1 MEYDYIIVGGGSA
14 GCVLA
19 NRLSEN
25 KDNKVLLLEAGPSDW
40 NIFIHMP
47 MGFLQ
52 VLKSTTI
59 NWHYETAPEKKLK
72 NRQLNWPRGKVLG
85 GSSSINAAIYIRGA
99 SQDYD
104 LWQQMGN
111 KNWGYDAVLPY
122 FIKSEKSERKPDQ
135 YHGKK
140 GPLKVTTRRA
150 NDPVIE
156 GLVNASHQYGLPHND
171 DFNGAQQEG
180 TGYYDTTLHNGWRA
194 SAAKCYLKPAKN
206 RINLHIRTNSHTNKI
221 LFDGT
226 KAIGVEYK
234 KGGRIRKAFAKKEV
248 ILSAGAV
255 GSPHIL
261 MLSGVGHEE
270 ELNQHGIKTIC
281 NLPGVG
287 KNLQDHLSG
296 LVQFKATK
304 PITAVQWMAPLKQL
318 QVFFS
323 WFLFGKGFGSYP
335 IGPAGVFL
343 KTDPA
348 LEVPDIQLI
357 MVNSLTDKA
366 AIDVSKDHGFQIMV
380 AHLNPKSRGEIT
392 LNSANPE
399 DYPKINANYLSDPED
414 LTILR
419 RGVEIARK
427 IIKQPEMDFVRGEE
441 VWPGEHIAD
450 GSAMMDDAIKCE
462 AETVYHPV
470 GTCKMGHDNMAVVDD
485 TLKVHGLT
493 NLRVVDASIMPT
505 LVAGNTN
512 APTIMIAEKAADMI
526 LADN

>member
-1 MEYDYIIVGGGSA
+1 MEYDYVIIGGGSA

-19 NRLSEN
+19 NRLS
-25 KDNKVLLLEAGPSDW
+25 KDINNKVLLLEAGPSDW

-52 VLKSTTI
+52 VLKSKTI

-85 GSSSINAAIYIRGA
+85 GCSSINAAIYIRGA
-99 SQDYD
+99 KQDYD

-122 FIKSEKSERKPDQ
+122 FVKAEKGERKLDH
-135 YHGKK
+135 YHGTE
-140 GPLKVTTRRA
+140 GPLKVTMRRA
-150 NDPVIE
+150 DDPVIE
-156 GLVNASHQYGLPHND
+156 GLVKASHQYGLPHNP
-171 DFNGAQQEG
+171 DFNGDDQEG
-180 TGYYDTTLHNGWRA
+180 TGYYDTTLHKGWRA
-194 SAAKCYLKPAKN
+194 STAKCYLKPVKH
-206 RINLHIRTNSHTNKI
+206 RPNLSIRTGAHTTRV
-221 LFDGT
+221 LFEGT
-226 KAIGVEYK
+226 KAVGVEYK
-234 KGGRIRKAFAKKEV
+234 KNGRLRKTYAKKEV
-248 ILSAGAV
+248 ILSAGAI
-255 GSPHIL
+255 GSPQIL

-270 ELNQHGIKTIC
+270 ELQEHGIKTIC

-296 LVQFKATK
+296 LVQFRATK
-304 PITAVQWMAPLKQL
+304 PITAVRWMPPLKQM
-318 QVFFS
+318 QVFFN
-323 WFLFGKGFGSYP
+323 WFMFGKGFGSYP
-335 IGPAGVFL
+335 IGPGGTFL

-366 AIDVSKDHGFQIMV
+366 AIDVDKEHGFQIMV

-392 LNSANPE
+392 LKSADPFE
-399 DYPKINANYLSDPED
+399 YPNINANYLSAPED

-427 IIKQPEMDFVRGEE
+427 IVKQPALDFIRGEE
-441 VWPGEHIAD
+441 VWPGAHIPD
-450 GSAMMDDAIKCE
+450 GSAMMDEAIKAE

-485 TLKVHGLT
+485 QLKVHGVK

-505 LVAGNTN
+505 LIAGNTN

-526 LADN
+526 LGDN